1 MLNVIVAPKEHNSK
15 ADRYVKKVVK
25 YLKSE
30 QVEYSVYFSVNF
42 DQLKDNM
49 NEILSLGG
57 NDFVI
62 VGDDMVINSVLST
75 IKDLNKVK
83 IGIIPTS
90 KNDDFSRYLG
100 LNSNPIQAIKD
111 ILNKN
116 IQSVD
121 IMVVNDMPVIN
132 MVAVGASVEVAHQLN
147 QFKVKNF
154 IGEKIAIMKFGNN
167 FAGVELGLESKGKT
181 KKENVFELVV
191 ANGGF
196 SKGKAL
202 SPLSNLQDGLFNV
215 NYSVVSN
222 KSNNTKYIKKFNK
235 GNHIYDE
242 NTKQYWMNKLRI
254 TNPDKKIKA
263 LIDGKIHNVEELNI
277 SIIEG
282 GLKIYKK

>member
-1 MLNVIVAPKEHNSK
+1 MLNIIVAPKEHNSK
-15 ADRYVKKVVK
+15 ADRFVKKVVK
-25 YLKSE
+25 YLKNE
-30 QVEYSVYFSVNF
+30 QVDYSVYFSTNF

-57 NDFVI
+57 NDFIV
-62 VGDDMVINSVLST
+62 VGDDVVINSVLST
-75 IKDLNKVK
+75 IKDLNKIK
-83 IGIIPTS
+83 IGIIPTG
-90 KNDDFSRYLG
+90 KNDDFSSYLG

-116 IQSVD
+116 IQNVD

-132 MVAVGASVEVAHQLN
+132 MVAVGASVEVVHQLN
-147 QFKVKNF
+147 QFKIKNF
-154 IGEKIAIMKFGNN
+154 IGEKIATMKFGNN
-167 FAGVELGLESKGKT
+167 FAGIELGLESKGKT

-196 SKGKAL
+196 SKGKPL

-242 NTKQYWMNKLRI
+242 NTKQYWMSNLRI

-277 SIIEG
+277 SIIEN
-282 GLKIYKK
+282 GLKIYR